1 QNAWADVYR
10 AAESTHAGVT
20 SFSLMMGK
28 SCVQNQVR
36 NADSEESDSENYPPD
51 TAPLTY
57 GDRI

>member
-1 QNAWADVYR
+1 
-10 AAESTHAGVT
+10 
-20 SFSLMMGK
+20 MMGK

-36 NADSEESDSENYPPD
+36 NADSEESDSEKYPPH